1 MFLGDQ
7 FYEGEEGFE
16 RLTEEGQINLER
28 FEAMLRQGQGD
39 GQGDAPVANGEATPQ
54 NTQGREGGE
63 RFLTPKQSA
72 LLVTVY
78 PRKQG
83 LLAV

>member
-1 MFLGDQ
+1 VISYCNIFLGDQ
-7 FYEGEEGFE
+7 FYEGEEGFD

-39 GQGDAPVANGEATPQ
+39 GQGDTPVANGEATPQ

-63 RFLTPKQSA
+63 RF
-72 LLVTVY
+72 VTIY

-83 LLAV
+83 LLGI